1 MSWLVKTEPS
11 TYSFDDLLADG
22 STVWEGVRS
31 PAAVAHLRSMRKGE
45 AVVVYHTGSV
55 RAAVGLAVV
64 AEGARPDPAD
74 PRSALVTLKAVARL
88 PRQVPLAEL
97 KERPE
102 FERSPLV
109 TIGRLSVLPLTAPQL
124 RFLKGR

>member
-11 TYSFDDLLADG
+11 AYSFDDLLRDG
-22 STVWEGVRS
+22 STLWEGVRS

-55 RAAVGLAVV
+55 RSAVGLAAV
-64 AEGARPDPAD
+64 AGGPRPDPAD
-74 PRSALVTLKAVARL
+74 ARSVVVTLRAVARL
-88 PRQVPLAEL
+88 PREVPLSEL

-102 FERSPLV
+102 FARSPLV
-109 TIGRLSVLPLTAPQL
+109 TTGRLSVLPLTAPQL
-124 RFLKGR
+124 RFLKGK